1 MKSALL
7 DSGMRLHDHPRVPN
21 LASTKEK
28 RMRLDGKVALVT
40 GAARGFG
47 AGIADLVAREGAQ
60 LVLTDLDGEGIER
73 IAMSLGRN
81 TIGLAA
87 DVTKAKDWQ
96 MAVDACVDNSGR
108 LDIVVNNAGTSH
120 RNQPLLDVSEEEFER
135 VFAVNVKS
143 IYHSAQAAVPVMRR
157 QGGGVFINIGS
168 TAALRPRPGLVW
180 YNGSKGAVHLIS
192 RTMAVE
198 LAPDK
203 IRVCVIAPVAGDTPL
218 LATFMGED
226 TPERRAAF
234 VAPIPLGRFSTPQD
248 VANTALFL
256 ASDEAGFLTGNVV
269 EVDGGRCV

>member
-1 MKSALL
+1 
-7 DSGMRLHDHPRVPN
+7 MRL
-21 LASTKEK
+21 E
-28 RMRLDGKVALVT
+28 GKVALVT

-47 AGIADLVAREGAQ
+47 AGIAEVFAREGAR
-60 LVLTDLDGEGIER
+60 LVLIDIDGEGVER
-73 IAMSLGRN
+73 IAEQRSN
-81 TIGLAA
+81 HAIALAA
-87 DVTKAKDWQ
+87 DVTKAEDWKR
-96 MAVDACVDNSGR
+96 AVDACVSKFGR
-108 LDIVVNNAGTSH
+108 VDIVVNNAGTSH

-143 IYHSAQAAVPVMRR
+143 IYLSAQAAVPVMRK
-157 QGGGVFINIGS
+157 QGSGVFINIGS
-168 TAALRPRPGLVW
+168 TAALRPRPGLAW

-192 RTMAVE
+192 RSMAVE

-234 VAPIPLGRFSTPQD
+234 IATVPLGRFSTPQD
-248 VANTALFL
+248 VANAALFL

>member
-1 MKSALL
+1 
-7 DSGMRLHDHPRVPN
+7 
-21 LASTKEK
+21 
-28 RMRLDGKVALVT
+28 MRLDGKVALVT

-47 AGIADLVAREGAQ
+47 AGIAEVYAREGAR
-60 LVLTDLDGEGIER
+60 LVLTDIDGDGVDKV
-73 IAMSLGRN
+73 ATSLGGGAR
-81 TIGLAA
+81 GLCA
-87 DVTKAKDWQ
+87 DVTNADDWKK
-96 MAVDACVDNSGR
+96 AVDACLHDFGR

-120 RNQPLLDVSEEEFER
+120 RNQPLLSVSEAEFDR

-143 IYHSAQAAVPVMRR
+143 IYLSAQAAVPVMRS

-168 TAALRPRPGLVW
+168 TAALRPRPGLAW

-203 IRVCVIAPVAGDTPL
+203 IRVCAIAPVAGDTPL

-234 VAPIPLGRFSTPQD
+234 VATVPLGRLSTPQD

-256 ASDEAGFLTGNVV
+256 ASDEAAFLTGNVV
-269 EVDGGRCV
+269 EVDGGRCI

>member
-1 MKSALL
+1 
-7 DSGMRLHDHPRVPN
+7 MRLN
-21 LASTKEK
+21 
-28 RMRLDGKVALVT
+28 GKVALVT

-47 AGIADLVAREGAQ
+47 AGIAEVFAREGAR
-60 LVLTDLDGEGIER
+60 LALIDIDGEGVER
-73 IAMSLGRN
+73 IAEQRSKHA
-81 TIGLAA
+81 IALAA
-87 DVTKAKDWQ
+87 DVTKAEDWKR
-96 MAVDACVDNSGR
+96 AVDACVSKFGR

-143 IYHSAQAAVPVMRR
+143 IYLSAQAAVPVMRK
-157 QGGGVFINIGS
+157 QGSGVFINIGS
-168 TAALRPRPGLVW
+168 TAALRPRPGLAW

-192 RTMAVE
+192 RSMAVE

-234 VAPIPLGRFSTPQD
+234 IATVPLGRFSTPGD
-248 VANTALFL
+248 VANAALFL

>member
-1 MKSALL
+1 
-7 DSGMRLHDHPRVPN
+7 MRL
-21 LASTKEK
+21 E
-28 RMRLDGKVALVT
+28 GKVALIT

-47 AGIADLVAREGAQ
+47 AGIAELFGCEGAR
-60 LVLTDLDGEGIER
+60 LALTDIHGEGVER
-73 IAMSLGRN
+73 LAKQRGEDAIA
-81 TIGLAA
+81 LAA
-87 DVTKAKDWQ
+87 NVTKAEDWKR
-96 MAVDACVDNSGR
+96 AVDACVGKFGR

-143 IYHSAQAAVPVMRR
+143 IYLSAQAAVPVMRK

-168 TAALRPRPGLVW
+168 TAALRPRPGLAW
-180 YNGSKGAVHLIS
+180 YNGSKGAVHVIS

-218 LATFMGED
+218 LATFLGED

-234 VAPIPLGRFSTPQD
+234 VATVPLGRLSTPGD
-248 VANTALFL
+248 VAKTALFL
-256 ASDEAGFLTGNVV
+256 ASDDAGFLTGNVV

>member
-1 MKSALL
+1 
-7 DSGMRLHDHPRVPN
+7 MRL
-21 LASTKEK
+21 E
-28 RMRLDGKVALVT
+28 GKVALIT

-47 AGIADLVAREGAQ
+47 AGIAELFGCEGAR
-60 LVLTDLDGEGIER
+60 LALTDIHGEGVER
-73 IAMSLGRN
+73 LAKQRGEDAIA
-81 TIGLAA
+81 LAA
-87 DVTKAKDWQ
+87 NVTKAEDWKR
-96 MAVDACVDNSGR
+96 AVDACVGKFGR

-143 IYHSAQAAVPVMRR
+143 IYLSAQAAVPVMRK

-168 TAALRPRPGLVW
+168 TAALRPRPGLAW
-180 YNGSKGAVHLIS
+180 YNGSKGAVHVIS

-203 IRVCVIAPVAGDTPL
+203 IRVCVVAPVAGDTPL
-218 LATFMGED
+218 LATFLGED

-234 VAPIPLGRFSTPQD
+234 VATVPLGRLSTPGD
-248 VANTALFL
+248 VAKTALFL
-256 ASDEAGFLTGNVV
+256 ASDDAGFLTGNVV